1 MFTKQEIL
9 EKGLISNYNFIKQ
22 TFTDKKLY
30 INSTPLTEETFEQ
43 LRQICNSLNIIFENN
58 WDFDFDLDINKTW
71 DINMISIRG
80 IKIHFDKIK
89 ISNTKQ
95 DTHNIL
101 DLFVVIDI
109 SVTEENKIYF
119 PNIMGFRTT
128 LSFIEYQNCYEHSH
142 LTDFYKD
149 AITSPKKFCLGSG
162 EIKVLQSLIQHE
174 DFNIDTI
181 RNFFVQLF
189 SLVSHESL
197 EGKPYK
203 FIAELKLKYQYRKFY
218 STPSTRQLKNLAD
231 IFILYLKSNNK
242 ELHFKI
248 KAGKFEVLEISLFE
262 HIVDWVYNSNTPT
275 EHRKFILSYKVGS
288 DYFEHGSEMAVLEID
303 PPVDK
308 HIYFRG
314 KKIDFKIVDEPERK
328 TNQEPDYIIHPRIIE
343 YFMNHLTKTVNEKS
357 IRNSIYERYK
367 NKNNNA
373 LEGITS
379 DSTSM

>member
-30 INSTPLTEETFEQ
+30 INYSLATEETFEQ
-43 LRQICNSLNIIFENN
+43 LKQICNSLNIIFENN
-58 WDFDFDLDINKTW
+58 WDFDFDRRVD
-71 DINMISIRG
+71 MISIRG

-101 DLFVVIDI
+101 DLFVVIDV

-119 PNIMGFRTT
+119 PYISGFRTT

-142 LTDFYKD
+142 LTDFSKS

-162 EIKVLQSLIQHE
+162 EIKVLQSLIIHE

-203 FIAELKLKYQYRKFY
+203 YIAELKLKYQYRKFY
-218 STPSTRQLKNLAD
+218 TTPTAVQLKTLAD

-248 KAGKFEVLEISLFE
+248 KAGKFEVLETSLFE
-262 HIVDWVYNSNTPT
+262 HIVDWVYYSNPPT
-275 EHRKFILSYKVGS
+275 NVEKFILSYKIGS
-288 DYFEHGSEMAVLEID
+288 DYFEHGSEMAVLQID

-314 KKIDFKIVDEPERK
+314 KKIDFKIVDEPEKK
-328 TNQEPDYIIHPRIIE
+328 TNQEPDYIIHPCIIQ

-373 LEGITS
+373 FEGITS
-379 DSTSM
+379 DSTSV